1 MTQADT
7 ESGLLG
13 IPGVL
18 KRLSAALAVLIVVLP
33 PLGYWIVSYQHE
45 SRHLEQ
51 SAELIAHAISKTAY
65 LYPDEWDLQVARL
78 EHLVE
83 EFRPR
88 NLKASVSVFDN
99 AGHVLIPRQGQP
111 FSLQISADSFIH
123 SNDGVVGRVVLEES
137 MVDIVYTI
145 IAIGLICLVLA
156 SGLLGA
162 INYYSIR
169 GIQKATLEINQTH
182 KDLHRQQMY
191 LDGVLSSSRNVAIIA
206 TDKEWVIQYYN
217 DAAERLF
224 GRPGHAALGTSLYDL
239 HDGLRKILEENRK
252 IGQLAGDGG
261 EHSLILN
268 EKRDNQTRYI
278 EVRPATITAPQHDLS
293 GYTLMCTDVTEQRNI
308 ADIIQRQATYDSLT
322 DLPNRRLFKDQL
334 DKALATGKRH
344 NHLGAVLFLDLD
356 NFKNINDSLGHS
368 VGDAL
373 LQEVAKR
380 LKSSLRDEDTVA
392 RLGGDEFVALLPEIS
407 DDPDEVINGVQ
418 KLADKL
424 RQTLAMPYAIEHHTL
439 HVTSSIGI
447 AVFPTGEEGP
457 DDVMRQADTAM
468 YRAKEAGR
476 NTLKFFLPGMQRA
489 AEEKLKVL
497 GDLRQGIGQSEFLA
511 YFQPQFDA
519 GLALVGAE
527 TLIRWQH
534 PERGLIL
541 PNEFIPLAE
550 ESGLILELGD
560 CVLEAALESLR
571 NWVSDG
577 IVSPA
582 FRVSVNI
589 SPLQFKQANFVHNVE
604 YMIGNA
610 GLESMG
616 LTLEVTEGML
626 LDDIESAVEKIL
638 ALKKVGV
645 RFSIDD
651 FGTGYSSLAY
661 LKSLP
666 VDEIKI
672 DRSFVRDAIHNNS
685 DAALVETI
693 VNLASRLN
701 LETTAEG
708 VETKELYDYLKQLG
722 CNTYQGYLFSK
733 PLSWEDFQSFLKS
746 QQHLA
751 V

>member
-1 MTQADT
+1 MIQADT
-7 ESGLLG
+7 RQSLLG

-18 KRLSAALAVLIVVLP
+18 KRLSIALAVLIIVMP
-33 PLGYWIVSYQHE
+33 PLGYWIISYQHE
-45 SRHLEQ
+45 SSHLEQ
-51 SAELIAHAISKTAY
+51 SAELIAHAISKKAY
-65 LYPDEWDLQVARL
+65 IYPGEWDLQVARL

-88 NLKASVSVFDN
+88 NLKANITVLDN
-99 AGHVLIPRQGQP
+99 AGHVLVPRQGQP

-123 SNDGVVGRVVLEES
+123 SNDRVVGRVVLQES
-137 MVDIVYTI
+137 IAGIVYTI
-145 IAIGLICLVLA
+145 ILIGLVCLVLA

-162 INYYSIR
+162 INHYSIR
-169 GIQKATLEINQTH
+169 GIQKATSEINQTH
-182 KDLHRQQMY
+182 EDMHRQQMY

-217 DAAERLF
+217 DAAEHLF
-224 GRPGHAALGTSLYDL
+224 GRPGHEVLGTSLYDL
-239 HDGLRKILEENRK
+239 HDELRKIMKENRQIWEMAGNDGK
-252 IGQLAGDGG
+252 PGFILDGQRDG
-261 EHSLILN
+261 
-268 EKRDNQTRYI
+268 QARYI
-278 EVRPATITAPQHDLS
+278 EVRPATITAPQYGLS
-293 GYTLMCTDVTEQRNI
+293 GFTLMCTDVTEQRKVAEI
-308 ADIIQRQATYDSLT
+308 VQRQATYDSLT
-322 DLPNRRLFKDQL
+322 DLPNRRLFKEQL
-334 DKALATGKRH
+334 DKALATGRRH
-344 NHLGAVLFLDLD
+344 NHLGAALFMDLD
-356 NFKNINDSLGHS
+356 NFKNINDSLGHA

-380 LKSSLRDEDTVA
+380 LKSSLREEDTVA
-392 RLGGDEFVALLPEIS
+392 RLGGDEFVALLPELS
-407 DDPDEVINGVQ
+407 DDPEEAINGVQ

-424 RQTLAMPYAIEHHTL
+424 RQTLSMPYVIELHTL

-447 AVFPTGEEGP
+447 SVFPTGEEGP
-457 DDVMRQADTAM
+457 DDIMRQADTAM

-476 NTLKFFLPGMQRA
+476 NTLKFFLPSMQQA

-497 GDLRQGIGQSEFLA
+497 GDLRQGIEQAEFLA

-519 GLALVGAE
+519 GLALAGAE

-550 ESGLILELGD
+550 ESGLVLELGD
-560 CVLEAALESLR
+560 YVLEAALEGLR
-571 NWVSDG
+571 SWLSAG
-577 IVSPA
+577 MVSPL

-589 SPLQFKQANFVHNVE
+589 SPLQFKQDNFVHNIE
-604 YMIGNA
+604 YMLGNA
-610 GLESMG
+610 GLESTG

-638 ALKKVGV
+638 ALKKAGV

-672 DRSFVRDAIHNNS
+672 DRSFVRDAIHNNR

-693 VNLASRLN
+693 VTLASRLN
-701 LETTAEG
+701 LDTIAEG
-708 VETKELYDYLKQLG
+708 VETKELYEYLKQLG
-722 CNTYQGYLFSK
+722 CNAYQGFLFSK
-733 PLSWEDFQSFLKS
+733 PLSQDEFRFFLKS
-746 QQHLA
+746 RQHLA